1 MEPKQLERIKACVRE
16 ALRAVQDPELAVNLV
31 DLGMIYAVE
40 ISDDGMVHV
49 KMTTTTRGCPAAGFH
64 AGRSGLHRGDRGVT
78 GARVELTY
86 EPEWKPEMAI
96 PEVQAILRPLP
107 SEKTLACDAVRGAA
121 RMARGKFVCENQ
133 PKLFC

>member
-1 MEPKQLERIKACVRE
+1 MEPKQPERIEACVRE

-49 KMTTTTRGCPAAGFH
+49 KMTTTIRGCPAAGFLTQ
-64 AGRSGLHRGDRGVT
+64 AVQACIEGIEGVT

-96 PEVQAILRPLP
+96 PEVQAIFAAP
-107 SEKTLACDAVRGAA
+107 S
-121 RMARGKFVCENQ
+121 F
-133 PKLFC
+133 